1 MDIND
6 KVNLGVTTKSASHL
20 QSFSFTE
27 DWTSVPWVSKWYDTW
42 KNYAQKR
49 EMRENR
55 ERGEKVGFTQRKHW
69 LFSWGEEVISG
80 SLSLSFSFLF
90 RIISSSLVFNSGNVF
105 LPFFPFFFALFFSL
119 LFSSFFKPTFHL
131 AFPRIKTTRGPDGG
145 PYLLRCQNHVWFIPS
160 LFEVLQRGISSLLSI
175 VVHRLNQ
182 TLTSE
187 IWNLGKRS
195 GKE

>member
-1 MDIND
+1 
-6 KVNLGVTTKSASHL
+6 
-20 QSFSFTE
+20 
-27 DWTSVPWVSKWYDTW
+27 
-42 KNYAQKR
+42 
-49 EMRENR
+49 MRENR

-105 LPFFPFFFALFFSL
+105 LPFFPFFFALFFPS
-119 LFSSFFKPTFHL
+119 FSSFFKNNLPSRLPSNQDNARSGRWSISIEVSESCLIYTILVWGPPTWNIF
-131 AFPRIKTTRGPDGG
+131 
-145 PYLLRCQNHVWFIPS
+145 PS
-160 LFEVLQRGISSLLSI
+160 LYCCSPTI
-175 VVHRLNQ
+175 Q